1 MRDQGQIEQVEAH
14 AEHNWEAE
22 EIWKLV
28 NAFVSGQPYDSS
40 RLSDV
45 EIRYPET
52 AYMIKRALLAS
63 KIIDELPSLDLPS
76 SDVSSASVL
85 SDNRL
90 F

>member
-1 MRDQGQIEQVEAH
+1 M
-14 AEHNWEAE
+14 
-22 EIWKLV
+22 